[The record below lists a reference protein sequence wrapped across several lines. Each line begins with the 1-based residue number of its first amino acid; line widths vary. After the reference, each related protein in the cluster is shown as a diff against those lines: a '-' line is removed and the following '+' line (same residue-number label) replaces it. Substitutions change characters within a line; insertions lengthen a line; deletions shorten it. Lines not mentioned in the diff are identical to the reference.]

1 MIFQYFL
8 FQICVVKER
17 VIQRSDLPP
26 LVVEIGGS
34 IHVLTLTVYI
44 LTIFVRIIYFNQP
57 SGMLGSEY
65 CKPLEVSTG
74 CTSYGELK
82 CCTFS

>member
-1 MIFQYFL
+1 M
-8 FQICVVKER
+8 KER

-34 IHVLTLTVYI
+34 IHVLTLTVHI

-57 SGMLGSEY
+57 SGMFGSKY

-74 CTSYGELK
+74 CTSYGEPK
-82 CCTFS
+82 C